1 MKLNFSFSELL
12 YSNTAEQYRIKNIP
26 DLEEADNL
34 LELIV
39 YCLQPIRDKLN
50 KPMIVSSGYRCEEL
64 NNKIG
69 GVKNSQHTKGQAVD
83 FKVKGMTVKEIINFI
98 VDNGFDVFIQ
108 AAKTFNAHEASI
120 ASSLDNRRDSV
131 SLSTLTSRSLS
142 QRFASKVALVPAIAI
157 SRMSAAF
164 TWRMWLPS

>member
-83 FKVKGMTVKEIINFI
+83 FKVKGMTVKEVINFI
-98 VDNGFDVFIQ
+98 VDNDFEFDQLINEHDMWVHISY
-108 AAKTFNAHEASI
+108 AKGK
-120 ASSLDNRRDSV
+120 NRKQV
-131 SLSTLTSRSLS
+131 L
-142 QRFASKVALVPAIAI
+142 KI
-157 SRMSAAF
+157 S
-164 TWRMWLPS
+164 

>member
-39 YCLQPIRDKLN
+39 YCLQPIRDKLG
-50 KPMIVSSGYRCEEL
+50 KPMIISSGYRCEEL

-83 FKVKGMTVKEIINFI
+83 FKVKGMTAKEVINFI
-98 VDNGFDVFIQ
+98 VDNDFEFDQLINEHDMWVHISY
-108 AAKTFNAHEASI
+108 AKGK
-120 ASSLDNRRDSV
+120 NRKQV
-131 SLSTLTSRSLS
+131 L
-142 QRFASKVALVPAIAI
+142 KI
-157 SRMSAAF
+157 S
-164 TWRMWLPS
+164 

>member
-26 DLEEADNL
+26 DIEEADNL

-50 KPMIVSSGYRCEEL
+50 KPMIITSGYRCEEL

-83 FKVKGMTVKEIINFI
+83 FKVKGMTAKEVINFI
-98 VDNGFDVFIQ
+98 VDNDFEFDQLINEHDMWVHISY
-108 AAKTFNAHEASI
+108 AKGK
-120 ASSLDNRRDSV
+120 NRKQI
-131 SLSTLTSRSLS
+131 L
-142 QRFASKVALVPAIAI
+142 KI
-157 SRMSAAF
+157 S
-164 TWRMWLPS
+164 

>member
-26 DLEEADNL
+26 DIEEADNL

-39 YCLQPIRDKLN
+39 YCLQPIRNKLG
-50 KPMIVSSGYRCEEL
+50 KPMIITSGYRCEEL

-83 FKVKGMTVKEIINFI
+83 FKVKGMTAKEVINFI
-98 VDNGFDVFIQ
+98 VDNNFEFDQLINEHDMWVHISYT
-108 AAKTFNAHEASI
+108 KGK
-120 ASSLDNRRDSV
+120 NRKQV
-131 SLSTLTSRSLS
+131 LKLS
-142 QRFASKVALVPAIAI
+142 
-157 SRMSAAF
+157 
-164 TWRMWLPS
+164 

>member
-83 FKVKGMTVKEIINFI
+83 FKVKGMTAKEVINFI
-98 VDNGFDVFIQ
+98 VDNDFEFDQLINEHDMWVHISY
-108 AAKTFNAHEASI
+108 AKGK
-120 ASSLDNRRDSV
+120 NRKQI
-131 SLSTLTSRSLS
+131 L
-142 QRFASKVALVPAIAI
+142 KI
-157 SRMSAAF
+157 S
-164 TWRMWLPS
+164 

>member
-26 DLEEADNL
+26 DIEEADNL

-50 KPMIVSSGYRCEEL
+50 KPMIISSGYRCEEL

-83 FKVKGMTVKEIINFI
+83 FKAKGMTVKEVINFI
-98 VDNGFDVFIQ
+98 VNNDFEFDQLINEYNKWVHISF
-108 AAKTFNAHEASI
+108 KKDMNRKDVLYLNRSI
-120 ASSLDNRRDSV
+120 GV
-131 SLSTLTSRSLS
+131 
-142 QRFASKVALVPAIAI
+142 
-157 SRMSAAF
+157 
-164 TWRMWLPS
+164 

>member
-39 YCLQPIRDKLN
+39 YCLQPIRDKLG
-50 KPMIVSSGYRCEEL
+50 KPMIISSGYRCEEL

-83 FKVKGMTVKEIINFI
+83 FKVKGMTVKEVINFI
-98 VDNGFDVFIQ
+98 VDNDFEFDQLINEYDMWVHISY
-108 AAKTFNAHEASI
+108 AKGK
-120 ASSLDNRRDSV
+120 NRKQV
-131 SLSTLTSRSLS
+131 L
-142 QRFASKVALVPAIAI
+142 KI
-157 SRMSAAF
+157 S
-164 TWRMWLPS
+164 

>member
-39 YCLQPIRDKLN
+39 YCLQPIRDKLG
-50 KPMIVSSGYRCEEL
+50 KPMIISSGYRCEEL

-83 FKVKGMTVKEIINFI
+83 FKVKGMTVKEVINFI
-98 VDNGFDVFIQ
+98 VDNDFEFDQLINEHDMWVHISY
-108 AAKTFNAHEASI
+108 AKGK
-120 ASSLDNRRDSV
+120 NRKQV
-131 SLSTLTSRSLS
+131 L
-142 QRFASKVALVPAIAI
+142 KI
-157 SRMSAAF
+157 S
-164 TWRMWLPS
+164 

>member
-12 YSNTAEQYRIKNIP
+12 YSNTAEQYQIKNIP
-26 DLEEADNL
+26 DIEEADNL

-50 KPMIVSSGYRCEEL
+50 KPMIISSGYRCEEL

-83 FKVKGMTVKEIINFI
+83 FKVNGMTAREVIDFI
-98 VDNGFDVFIQ
+98 VDNGFEFDQLINEYDMWVHISY
-108 AAKTFNAHEASI
+108 AKEK
-120 ASSLDNRRDSV
+120 NRKQV
-131 SLSTLTSRSLS
+131 LKLS
-142 QRFASKVALVPAIAI
+142 
-157 SRMSAAF
+157 
-164 TWRMWLPS
+164 

>member
-39 YCLQPIRDKLN
+39 YCLQPIRDKLG
-50 KPMIVSSGYRCEEL
+50 KPMIITSGYRCEEL

-83 FKVKGMTVKEIINFI
+83 FKVKGMTAKEVINFI
-98 VDNGFDVFIQ
+98 VDNDFEFDQLINEHDMWVHISY
-108 AAKTFNAHEASI
+108 AKEK
-120 ASSLDNRRDSV
+120 NRKQV
-131 SLSTLTSRSLS
+131 L
-142 QRFASKVALVPAIAI
+142 KI
-157 SRMSAAF
+157 S
-164 TWRMWLPS
+164 

>member
-12 YSNTAEQYRIKNIP
+12 YSNTAEQYRIKNTP
-26 DLEEADNL
+26 DIEKADNL

-50 KPMIVSSGYRCEEL
+50 KPMIITSGYRCEEL

-83 FKVKGMTVKEIINFI
+83 FKVKGMTAKEVINFI
-98 VDNGFDVFIQ
+98 VDNDFEFDQLINEHDMWVHISY
-108 AAKTFNAHEASI
+108 AKGK
-120 ASSLDNRRDSV
+120 NRKQV
-131 SLSTLTSRSLS
+131 L
-142 QRFASKVALVPAIAI
+142 KI
-157 SRMSAAF
+157 S
-164 TWRMWLPS
+164 